1 MKKCFYLILFLFQF
15 GSITIAQTVIQ
26 DSVFTT
32 TLDIVGPSWDNAIIK
47 NCTFKNTILSDGL
60 RIANANNV
68 TIDSCEFYNIQGNGI
83 RLHSSGISNGVIISN
98 CSFDSIY
105 GNGILSAEQHSN
117 TQILNNNF
125 NWIGLDTVSASQG
138 APHHGIYFCGDGVL
152 ISGNRISNIHNKNGN
167 CVSVRSN
174 GIVRNNI
181 LSNAT
186 KNGVSYFSDHPNV
199 GNKLLVENN
208 IVFNCQRGV
217 TVVDGGQSYVDST
230 IIRFNTLVADTLMN
244 VSIGLGLSMNI
255 EIYGNIL
262 IRKDGSPIH
271 IWAES
276 PFDSIKNVL
285 SNGDVGFVDF
295 VNHDYHITNLS
306 VAFNFAT
313 GLTSYPEFD
322 FENDIRESSRLDA
335 GADQLE
341 TASGA
346 GQGKIVDLLI
356 YPNPA
361 NTEVYFVLPSFENA
375 QIEIVNLLGERIIQE
390 ENQCRIDISH
400 LSKGLYIVLVK
411 QAQTVYLK
419 KLIKE

>member
-26 DSVFTT
+26 DSIFTT
-32 TLDIVGPSWDNAIIK
+32 TLDIVGPSWDNAVIK

-152 ISGNRISNIHNKNGN
+152 ISGNRISNIHNNNGN

-230 IIRFNTLVADTLMN
+230 IIRFNTLVTDTLMN
-244 VSIGLGLSMNI
+244 VSIGLGLSMSI

-262 IRKDGSPIH
+262 IRKDGSPIN

-276 PFDSIKNVL
+276 SFDSIKNVL
-285 SNGDVGFVDF
+285 SNGDVGFLDF

-313 GLTSYPEFD
+313 GLTSYPVFD

-335 GADQLE
+335 GADQIE
-341 TASGA
+341 TTSGIE
-346 GQGKIVDLLI
+346 QGEFENLLI

-361 NTEVYFVLPSFENA
+361 NTEIYFALPTFENA
-375 QIEIVNLLGERIIQE
+375 QIEILNMLGERIIQE

-400 LSKGLYIVLVK
+400 LSKGLYIILVK
-411 QAQTVYLK
+411 QAQTVYMK